1 MTPQEVSPDI
11 KFFFSPHGTNRGF
24 IWIGMLD
31 VHLTSAQG
39 KNLITLIGVPEE
51 WEESLDVTV
60 LVELVPG
67 RTSLPLQLNGAC
79 VADLFQ
85 FISCYH

>member
-51 WEESLDVTV
+51 WEESLDG
-60 LVELVPG
+60 ELVPI
-67 RTSLPLQLNGAC
+67 R
-79 VADLFQ
+79 
-85 FISCYH
+85 